1 MDGIWLSEVIN
12 VTARRI
18 CRMAGMLVAIVVL
31 LAVNRPVVADGA
43 GEDSGD
49 GYAALRPRVIERFAG
64 RTPTQWGETVAGVIT
79 HLRPGARGIAL
90 TLDACGTGRGKGV
103 DSRLIAF
110 LERESIP
117 ATLFVSG
124 RWIEANPDE
133 FRRLAA
139 NPLFEIANH
148 GDRHRPASVA
158 GRSVYGIAG
167 TADVAELVDEIELNA
182 RRIQDVTGR
191 SPRFFRSGTAYYD
204 EVAVE
209 VAGVLGHRVAGFSVL
224 GDAGATF
231 SAEQVRRA
239 LLSATPGDVVILHM
253 NHPESGT
260 AAGVE
265 AAIPLLRARGVRF
278 VTLSEGMGD

>member
-1 MDGIWLSEVIN
+1 M
-12 VTARRI
+12 AR
-18 CRMAGMLVAIVVL
+18 ALVAVIVL
-31 LAVNRPVVADGA
+31 LAVSRPVTAVEA
-43 GEDSGD
+43 GEGGD
-49 GYAALRPRVIERFAG
+49 GGYAALRQRVVERFAG
-64 RTPTQWGETVAGVIT
+64 RTPTQWGERVAGVIT
-79 HLRPGARGIAL
+79 HLRPGTNGVAL
-90 TLDACGTGRGKGV
+90 TLDACGTARGKGI

-110 LERESIP
+110 LEREGIP
-117 ATLFVSG
+117 ATLFVTG
-124 RWIEANPDE
+124 RWIEANPGE

-158 GRSVYGIAG
+158 GRSAYGIAG
-167 TADVAELVDEIELNA
+167 TADVAALIDEIELNA

-191 SPRFFRSGTAYYD
+191 RPRFFRSGTAYYD

-239 LLSATPGDVVILHM
+239 LLAATPGDVVILHM

-265 AAIPLLRARGVRF
+265 TAIPMLRARGLRF

>member
-1 MDGIWLSEVIN
+1 M
-12 VTARRI
+12 ARRI
-18 CRMAGMLVAIVVL
+18 CTIARALVAVIVL
-31 LAVNRPVVADGA
+31 LAVSRPVTAVEA
-43 GEDSGD
+43 GEGGDD
-49 GYAALRPRVIERFAG
+49 GYAALRQRVVERFAG
-64 RTPTQWGETVAGVIT
+64 RAPTQWGERVAGVIT
-79 HLRPGARGIAL
+79 HLRSGTNGVAL
-90 TLDACGTGRGKGV
+90 TLDACGTARGKGI

-110 LERESIP
+110 LEREGVP
-117 ATLFVSG
+117 ATLFVTG
-124 RWIEANPDE
+124 RWIEANPGE

-158 GRSVYGIAG
+158 GRSAYGIAG
-167 TADVAELVDEIELNA
+167 TADVAALVDEIELNA
-182 RRIQDVTGR
+182 RRIQEVTGR
-191 SPRFFRSGTAYYD
+191 RPRFFRSGTAYYD

-231 SAEQVRRA
+231 SVEQVRRA
-239 LLSATPGDVVILHM
+239 LLAATPGDVVILHM

-265 AAIPLLRARGVRF
+265 AAIPLLRTRGLRF